1 MIKDWDTKDWFSFI
15 TLIVAAIALA
25 VSIKSCYNAK
35 NAVEISQ
42 RRFLEEN
49 RPYLLIEPVAFKKT
63 DSYFKIDRNKDEV
76 KINIRYRLTNIGN
89 SIAKNIISPNQAI
102 IEYREVTDALV
113 SNVTPIS
120 LGPNQKISV
129 VVWILFKRKG
139 DASIVDFI
147 DSYYSGKSHITHEF
161 PVKYFTD
168 LESSLTYYTII
179 KHKIYTD
186 HAELLRSEMS
196 TYNRNKTLE
205 E

>member
-15 TLIVAAIALA
+15 TLIIAAIALV

-42 RRFLEEN
+42 RQFLEEN

-89 SIAKNIISPNQAI
+89 TIAKNIISPNQAI
-102 IEYREVTDALV
+102 IQYREETDAFL
-113 SNVTPIS
+113 SKVTPIS
-120 LGPNQKISV
+120 LGPNQKINII
-129 VVWILFKRKG
+129 VWFLFKRKG
-139 DASIVDFI
+139 DASIEGFI
-147 DSYYSGKSHITHEF
+147 NSYYSGKSHISHEF
-161 PVKYFTD
+161 PVKYSTD
-168 LESSLTYYTII
+168 LEPSLTYHTIV
-179 KHKIYTD
+179 KHKISTD